1 MRAIAREMI
10 TGRRAAGLASQIA
23 RDSFITGLRN
33 AHAMEVQAR
42 DLAERQ
48 SERLYRTAGDGI
60 PPAPAPWR
68 DRDADQTAGRLP
80 CSRRGEAA
88 GDERYSSAGGG

>member
-33 AHAMEVQAR
+33 AHAMEIQAR
-42 DLAERQ
+42 DLAKRQ

-60 PPAPAPWR
+60 PPAASTLARPRCRPNGWKIALQP
-68 DRDADQTAGRLP
+68 QGRG
-80 CSRRGEAA
+80 RR
-88 GDERYSSAGGG
+88 R